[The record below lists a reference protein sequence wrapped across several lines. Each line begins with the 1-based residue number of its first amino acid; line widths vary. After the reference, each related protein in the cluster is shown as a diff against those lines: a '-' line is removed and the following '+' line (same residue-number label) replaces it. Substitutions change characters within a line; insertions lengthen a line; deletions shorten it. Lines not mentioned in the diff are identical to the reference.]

1 MRVTGRGYWK
11 GAKMCLGRCC
21 GSEKTGHLKGRTA
34 HLKGRTEHLKGR
46 AKHLAGRVTGRD
58 CGIIR
63 VTGRPRTLR
72 EGGLREERLREEV
85 KGRASFPLRSGLNLS
100 PNPLLVV

>member
-63 VTGRPRTLR
+63 VRLGKVDCVFVVTH
-72 EGGLREERLREEV
+72 GLRKVSE
-85 KGRASFPLRSGLNLS
+85 
-100 PNPLLVV
+100 

>member
-1 MRVTGRGYWK
+1 
-11 GAKMCLGRCC
+11 MCLGLCC

-34 HLKGRTEHLKGR
+34 HLKGRPEHLKGR

-72 EGGLREERLREEV
+72 EGGLIKGREV
-85 KGRASFPLRSGLNLS
+85 KGRGSGKGIFSLKVRAQ
-100 PNPLLVV
+100 PQP